1 MGGSLEDATLGND
14 ATEVN
19 RQSNPYPADQQRGY
33 SEQEMAAQEQR
44 DNAQLSERRSELEA
58 LQRQK
63 PPEKQDELVEYL
75 MKRLKAAEAS
85 IQVCEDV
92 IESERGLRK
101 ESSRQMKEQIK
112 ELQDLVQLEKRS
124 LSDKVSAELDYTLKQ
139 AVREKVEIKKQL
151 EGVNEAKEKLQREY
165 DDLVDMYNALK

>member
-1 MGGSLEDATLGND
+1 
-14 ATEVN
+14 
-19 RQSNPYPADQQRGY
+19 
-33 SEQEMAAQEQR
+33 MAQQEQR

-63 PPEKQDELVEYL
+63 PPEKQEELIEYL

-101 ESSRQMKEQIK
+101 ESSR
-112 ELQDLVQLEKRS
+112 
-124 LSDKVSAELDYTLKQ
+124 
-139 AVREKVEIKKQL
+139 
-151 EGVNEAKEKLQREY
+151 
-165 DDLVDMYNALK
+165 